1 MNNSEWTTFTAT
13 ISGTGDVK
21 LVFTPAKRFF
31 LDEVVVM
38 DTMVQT
44 GIETAPTTSAK
55 QRRIYTLDGRY
66 ACTDFSTLQH
76 GVYIINGKKVIK

>member
-1 MNNSEWTTFTAT
+1 MKSSEWTTFTAT

-31 LDEVVVM
+31 LDEVVVV

-44 GIETAPTTSAK
+44 GIETAPQATK
-55 QRRIYTLDGRY
+55 QNPAIYNLNGQKVTNPKSGL
-66 ACTDFSTLQH
+66 
-76 GVYIINGKKVIK
+76 YIINGRKVVIK